1 MLQRLPSHSEVERRE
16 RERAEADTLY
26 NDALTALD
34 GALPPPA
41 PPPSP
46 PPSPDQHQLAALNQ
60 QWEIIPRGTRP
71 APGRGLRSRLA
82 HFVWHLVEPYLE
94 RQQAFNAI
102 LVDHVNRSLR
112 SHHELIDYA
121 AGLARTEAEASASL
135 AQFHSRL
142 IQYAQQITLYIDT
155 RDRAAAAGLRAVI
168 DALTDE
174 FLRGSESLRARERR
188 LDDIRDALGALQQRT
203 LMLKREIERQ
213 ASVQPAGTA
222 EPGAAN
228 AASGSPAGGSAAA
241 IDSYKYVGFEDLFRG
256 PEAEVRQRQ
265 AEYVDDFRASEA
277 VLDIGCGRGEF
288 LDLLREAGIRAR
300 GIDVN
305 RAMVQA
311 CRERGLDAE
320 EADALAYLSSLPD
333 GSLGGLFAAQVVEHL
348 EPDYLMR
355 LLETAYHK
363 LRPGSS
369 IVLETINPGCWIAFF
384 DSYIRDL
391 PHVRPVHPDTLKYLL
406 GASGFQDLAIRYR
419 APYPEDGKLRTMAAA
434 QQEPP
439 SVHAR
444 VDTHNANVARLN
456 ALMFSYLDYAA
467 VGIRP

>member
-1 MLQRLPSHSEVERRE
+1 MLQRLPPHTEVERRE

-34 GALPPPA
+34 RALPPPSA
-41 PPPSP
+41 PPSP
-46 PPSPDQHQLAALNQ
+46 PPAPDRHQLAALNE

-71 APGRGLRSRLA
+71 APGRGLRTRLA
-82 HFVWHLVEPYLE
+82 HFVWRLVEPYLE
-94 RQQAFNAI
+94 RQQAFNSI

-112 SHHELIDYA
+112 SQHELIDYA
-121 AGLARTEAEASASL
+121 AGLAQTDTEASASL
-135 AQFHSRL
+135 ARFHARL

-174 FLRGSESLRARERR
+174 FLRGSESLRAREHR
-188 LDDIRDALGALQQRT
+188 LDDIRDTLATLQQRT
-203 LMLKREIERQ
+203 LMLKRELEHQ
-213 ASVQPAGTA
+213 ASGQPASRT
-222 EPGAAN
+222 ESAAVN
-228 AASGSPAGGSAAA
+228 AVSGMSAGGTAAA

-256 PEAEVRQRQ
+256 SQAEVRQRQ
-265 AEYVDDFRASEA
+265 ADYVDDFRGSDD

-288 LDLLREAGIRAR
+288 LDLLGEAGVRAR

-311 CRERGLDAE
+311 CRDRGQDVE
-320 EADALAYLSSLPD
+320 EADALAYMSSLPD

-348 EPDYLMR
+348 QPDYLMR

-363 LRPGSS
+363 LRPGSK

-384 DSYIRDL
+384 ESYIRDL
-391 PHVRPVHPDTLKYLL
+391 THVRPVHPDTLKYLL

-419 APYPEDGKLRTMAAA
+419 APYPDDGKLRTVTASE
-434 QQEPP
+434 QEPH
-439 SVHAR
+439 SVHAL

-456 ALMFSYLDYAA
+456 ALMFSYLDYSA
-467 VGIRP
+467 VGVRR